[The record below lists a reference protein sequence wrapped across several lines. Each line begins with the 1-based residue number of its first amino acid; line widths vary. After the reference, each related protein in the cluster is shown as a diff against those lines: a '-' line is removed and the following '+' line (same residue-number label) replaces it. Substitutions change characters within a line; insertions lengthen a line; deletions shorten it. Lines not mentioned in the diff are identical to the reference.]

1 MSASTR
7 HLQNVDMFEDISPKF
22 DGYALYLPA
31 IQEYV
36 AKQLLA
42 TSSPPRTP
50 MPSGLKATDFD
61 WLDQENDHWR
71 YRYCLASAGHYAES
85 GQANLITERHPA
97 SFVLGDSG
105 GFQIAT
111 GALKS
116 TKSWVQYQ
124 HDPSLLKQLWLDGQS
139 RHCVKGWLD
148 ANCDYAMT
156 IDFPLWLREQKHR
169 ATPFHKLSEADLIEL
184 TVSNLELISGHRIGD
199 CKYLNVLQASGADND
214 SLGSEDRWFDA
225 VKDFPF
231 EGWSFGGDVGV
242 NGGIYRI
249 LRRLL
254 LLRDLGLLEPPRNWL
269 HLLGVST
276 PIWAV
281 CLSAIQRSIRKSIN
295 ENFRVSFDSASAYQ
309 AGGRQS
315 QYYSMPHLGPALNG
329 WVLRPSQL
337 PTGYGYAISSSNE
350 QVLDSPLG
358 RLFGVRD
365 LNPRAGRFEIKST
378 DTLSDAV
385 LVNHNVYI
393 LLKSMIAANEAIFVQ
408 GIGPPELLAAVDQID
423 RLFQIKDWHNELEDC
438 ADQLA
443 MPFV

>member
-1 MSASTR
+1 MS
-7 HLQNVDMFEDISPKF
+7 EDISPSF

-42 TSSPPRTP
+42 TSSALRAP
-50 MPSGLKATDFD
+50 MPFGLKATDFD
-61 WLDQENDHWR
+61 WLDQENAHWR

-85 GQANLITERHPA
+85 KQSNLITERHPA

-105 GFQIAT
+105 GYQIAT

-116 TKSWVQYQ
+116 AKTWVQHQ
-124 HDPSLLKQLWLDGQS
+124 DDPLLLKQLWLESES
-139 RHCVKGWLD
+139 RHRIKDWLE

-156 IDFPLWLREQKHR
+156 IDFPLWLREKKHL

-184 TVSNLELISGHRIGD
+184 TVSNLELISEHRTGD

-254 LLRDLGLLEPPRNWL
+254 LLKDLKLLEPPRDWL

-281 CLSAIQRSIRKSIN
+281 CLSAIQRSIRKHIN
-295 ENFRVSFDSASAYQ
+295 PYFTVSFDSASAYQ

-315 QYYSMPHLGPALNG
+315 QFYSIPSLGTDLKN
-329 WVLRPSQL
+329 WILRPEQL
-337 PTGYGYAISSSNE
+337 PTGYGYAVSSSNE

-358 RLFGVRD
+358 GLFGIRD
-365 LNPRAGRFEIKST
+365 LNPRDGEFEIKST
-378 DTLSDAV
+378 DALSDAV

-408 GIGPPELLAAVDQID
+408 AIGPPELLAAVERID
-423 RLFQIKDWHNELEDC
+423 RLFQLKDWQGELEDC
-438 ADQLA
+438 ADELA